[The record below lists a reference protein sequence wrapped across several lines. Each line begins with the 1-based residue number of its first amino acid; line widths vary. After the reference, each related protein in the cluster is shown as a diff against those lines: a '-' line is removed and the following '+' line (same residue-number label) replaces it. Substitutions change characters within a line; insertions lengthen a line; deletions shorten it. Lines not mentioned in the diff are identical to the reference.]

1 MNSITNNGTYEFL
14 TKVGFSL
21 NEAKVYVTLLQNKA
35 LNGYE
40 IAKLSGVSRS
50 LVYDVIERLLNKG
63 FIIKSAGAVNYY
75 VALDYNKALEK
86 IDNENRKNLLNAETN
101 LKLLSKKDNDNEFI
115 FNIRGFD
122 NFIEKAKEKK
132 EKIKLAKKEISLSIW
147 KQDFAYLR
155 DDLSKALRRGVKV
168 YIFSFEDI
176 TLDNAEIFTYKVKD
190 ASNLFPYRRISLI
203 IDNNDTFIGENIGDK
218 SVSIY
223 TKNQAI
229 SSLAIDEIVLNI
241 FWFKLIKKNSL
252 LERCSTSKGFLEV
265 LEVLRKEM
273 DITPNMT
280 KNFMVFNFQYGGNKN
295 GSN

>member
-1 MNSITNNGTYEFL
+1 MNSITNDAYEFL
-14 TKVGFSL
+14 IKVGFSL

-63 FIIKSAGAVNYY
+63 FIIKSEGAINYY
-75 VALDYNKALEK
+75 VALDYNKTLEK
-86 IDNENRKNLLNAETN
+86 IDNENHKNLLNAEAK
-101 LKLLSKKDNDNEFI
+101 LKLLSKKENDNEFI
-115 FNIRGFD
+115 FNIRGID
-122 NFIEKAKEKK
+122 KFIEKAKER
-132 EKIKLAKKEISLSIW
+132 ILLAKREISLSIW
-147 KQDFAYLR
+147 KQDFALLK
-155 DDLSKALRRGVKV
+155 DDLLKAIKRGVKV

-176 TLDNAEIFTYKVKD
+176 ILDKAEIFSYKVKD

-241 FWFKLIKKNSL
+241 FWFKLIEKNSL
-252 LERCSTSKGFLEV
+252 LEKCSTSKGFLEV
-265 LEVLRKEM
+265 LNILKKEM
-273 DITPNMT
+273 GITPNMT
-280 KNFMVFNFQYGGNKN
+280 KNFMVFDFQYGGNNKN
-295 GSN
+295 GPN

>member
-1 MNSITNNGTYEFL
+1 MNSITNNDTYEFL

-63 FIIKSAGAVNYY
+63 FIIKSEGAVNYY

-122 NFIEKAKEKK
+122 KFIEKAK

-147 KQDFAYLR
+147 KQDFAFFR

-176 TLDNAEIFTYKVKD
+176 ILDNAEIFTYKVKD

-265 LEVLRKEM
+265 LNVLRKEM

-280 KNFMVFNFQYGGNKN
+280 KNFMVFNFQYGGNEN

>member
-1 MNSITNNGTYEFL
+1 MNSITNDSYEFL
-14 TKVGFSL
+14 IKVGFSL

-63 FIIKSAGAVNYY
+63 FIIKSEGAINYY
-75 VALDYNKALEK
+75 VALDYNKTLEK
-86 IDNENRKNLLNAETN
+86 IDNENHKNLLNAESK
-101 LKLLSKKDNDNEFI
+101 LKLLSKKENDNEFI

-122 NFIEKAKEKK
+122 KFIDKAKER
-132 EKIKLAKKEISLSIW
+132 ILLAKREISLSIW
-147 KQDFAYLR
+147 KQDFALLK
-155 DDLSKALRRGVKV
+155 DDLLKAIKRGVKV

-176 TLDNAEIFTYKVKD
+176 ILDKAEIFSYKVKD

-241 FWFKLIKKNSL
+241 FWFKLIEKNSL
-252 LERCSTSKGFLEV
+252 LEKCSTSKGFLEV
-265 LEVLRKEM
+265 LNILKKEM
-273 DITPNMT
+273 GITPNMT
-280 KNFMVFNFQYGGNKN
+280 KNFMVFDFQYGGNNKN
-295 GSN
+295 GPN

>member
-1 MNSITNNGTYEFL
+1 MNSITNNDTYEFL
-14 TKVGFSL
+14 IKVGFSL

-63 FIIKSAGAVNYY
+63 FIIKSEGAVNYY

-86 IDNENRKNLLNAETN
+86 IDNENRKNLLNAEAN

-122 NFIEKAKEKK
+122 KFIEKAK

-147 KQDFAYLR
+147 KQDFAFLR

-176 TLDNAEIFTYKVKD
+176 ILDNAEIFTYKVKD

-265 LEVLRKEM
+265 LNILRKEM

>member
-1 MNSITNNGTYEFL
+1 MNSITNDAYEFL
-14 TKVGFSL
+14 IKVGFSL

-63 FIIKSAGAVNYY
+63 FIIKSEGAINYY
-75 VALDYNKALEK
+75 VALDYNKTLEK
-86 IDNENRKNLLNAETN
+86 IDNENHKNLLNAEAK
-101 LKLLSKKDNDNEFI
+101 LKLLSKKENDNEFI
-115 FNIRGFD
+115 FNIRGID
-122 NFIEKAKEKK
+122 KFIDKAKER
-132 EKIKLAKKEISLSIW
+132 ILLAKREISLSIW
-147 KQDFAYLR
+147 KQDFALLE
-155 DDLSKALRRGVKV
+155 DDLLKAIKRGVKV

-176 TLDNAEIFTYKVKD
+176 ILDKAEIFSYKVKD

-241 FWFKLIKKNSL
+241 FWFKLIEKNSL
-252 LERCSTSKGFLEV
+252 LEKCSTSKGFLEV
-265 LEVLRKEM
+265 LNILKKEM
-273 DITPNMT
+273 GITPNMT
-280 KNFMVFNFQYGGNKN
+280 KNFMVFDFQYGGNNKN
-295 GSN
+295 GAN

>member
-1 MNSITNNGTYEFL
+1 MNSITNNDTYEFL

-50 LVYDVIERLLNKG
+50 LVYDVIERLLKKG
-63 FIIKSAGAVNYY
+63 FIIKSEGAVNYY

-122 NFIEKAKEKK
+122 KFIEKAK

-147 KQDFAYLR
+147 KQDFAFFR

-176 TLDNAEIFTYKVKD
+176 ILDNAEIFTYKVKD

-265 LEVLRKEM
+265 LNVLRKEM

-280 KNFMVFNFQYGGNKN
+280 KNFMVFNFQYGGNEN

>member
-1 MNSITNNGTYEFL
+1 MNSITNNHTYEFL

-122 NFIEKAKEKK
+122 NFIEKAKEK
-132 EKIKLAKKEISLSIW
+132 IKLAKKEISLSIW

-176 TLDNAEIFTYKVKD
+176 TLDNAEIFTYKVKG

>member
-1 MNSITNNGTYEFL
+1 MNSIANNGTYEFL

-122 NFIEKAKEKK
+122 KFIEKAK

>member
-1 MNSITNNGTYEFL
+1 MNSITNDAYEFL
-14 TKVGFSL
+14 IKVGFSL

-63 FIIKSAGAVNYY
+63 FIIKSEGAINYY
-75 VALDYNKALEK
+75 VALDYNKTLEK
-86 IDNENRKNLLNAETN
+86 IDKENHKNLLNAEAK
-101 LKLLSKKDNDNEFI
+101 LKLLSKKENDNEFI

-122 NFIEKAKEKK
+122 KFIDKAKER
-132 EKIKLAKKEISLSIW
+132 ILLAKREISLSIR
-147 KQDFAYLR
+147 KQDFALLK
-155 DDLSKALRRGVKV
+155 DDLLKAIKRGVKV
-168 YIFSFEDI
+168 YIFSFEEI
-176 TLDNAEIFTYKVKD
+176 ILDKAEIFSYKVQD

-241 FWFKLIKKNSL
+241 FWFKLIEKKSL
-252 LERCSTSKGFLEV
+252 LEKCSTSKGFLEV
-265 LEVLRKEM
+265 LNILKKEM
-273 DITPNMT
+273 GITPNMT
-280 KNFMVFNFQYGGNKN
+280 KNFMVFDFQYGGNNKN
-295 GSN
+295 GPN

>member
-1 MNSITNNGTYEFL
+1 MNSITNNDTYEFL
-14 TKVGFSL
+14 IKVGFSL

-63 FIIKSAGAVNYY
+63 FIIKSEGAVNYY

-122 NFIEKAKEKK
+122 KFIEKAK

-147 KQDFAYLR
+147 KQDFAFFR

-176 TLDNAEIFTYKVKD
+176 ILDNAEIFTYKVKD

-252 LERCSTSKGFLEV
+252 LERCSTSEGFLEV
-265 LEVLRKEM
+265 LNVLRKEM

>member
-1 MNSITNNGTYEFL
+1 MNSITNDAYEFL
-14 TKVGFSL
+14 IKVGFSL

-63 FIIKSAGAVNYY
+63 FIIKSEGAINYY
-75 VALDYNKALEK
+75 VALDYNKTLEK
-86 IDNENRKNLLNAETN
+86 IDNENHKNLLNAEAK
-101 LKLLSKKDNDNEFI
+101 LKLLSKKENDNEFI

-122 NFIEKAKEKK
+122 KFIDKAKER
-132 EKIKLAKKEISLSIW
+132 ILLAKREISLSIW
-147 KQDFAYLR
+147 KQDFALLE
-155 DDLSKALRRGVKV
+155 DDLLKAIKRGVKV

-176 TLDNAEIFTYKVKD
+176 ILDKAEIFSYKVKD

-241 FWFKLIKKNSL
+241 FWFKLIEKKSL
-252 LERCSTSKGFLEV
+252 LEKCSTSKGFLEV
-265 LEVLRKEM
+265 LNILKKEM
-273 DITPNMT
+273 GITPNMT
-280 KNFMVFNFQYGGNKN
+280 KNFMVFDFQYGGNNKN
-295 GSN
+295 GPN

>member
-1 MNSITNNGTYEFL
+1 MNSITNDSYEFL
-14 TKVGFSL
+14 IKVGFSL

-63 FIIKSAGAVNYY
+63 FIIKSEGAINYY
-75 VALDYNKALEK
+75 VALDYNKTLEK
-86 IDNENRKNLLNAETN
+86 IDNENHKNLLNAEAK
-101 LKLLSKKDNDNEFI
+101 LKLLSKKENDNEFI

-122 NFIEKAKEKK
+122 KFIDKAKER
-132 EKIKLAKKEISLSIW
+132 ILLAKREISLSIW
-147 KQDFAYLR
+147 KQDFALLK
-155 DDLSKALRRGVKV
+155 DDLLKAIKRGVKV

-176 TLDNAEIFTYKVKD
+176 ILDKAEIFSYKVKD

-241 FWFKLIKKNSL
+241 FWFKLIEKNSL
-252 LERCSTSKGFLEV
+252 LEKCSTSKGFLEV
-265 LEVLRKEM
+265 LNILKKEM
-273 DITPNMT
+273 GITPNMT
-280 KNFMVFNFQYGGNKN
+280 KNFMVFDFQYGGNNKN
-295 GSN
+295 GPN

>member
-1 MNSITNNGTYEFL
+1 MNSITNDAYEFL
-14 TKVGFSL
+14 IKVGFSL

-63 FIIKSAGAVNYY
+63 FIIKSEGAINYY
-75 VALDYNKALEK
+75 VALDYNKTLEK
-86 IDNENRKNLLNAETN
+86 IDNENHKNLLNAEAK
-101 LKLLSKKDNDNEFI
+101 LKLLSKKENDNEFI
-115 FNIRGFD
+115 FNIRGID
-122 NFIEKAKEKK
+122 KFIEKAKER
-132 EKIKLAKKEISLSIW
+132 ILLAKREISLSIW
-147 KQDFAYLR
+147 KQDFALLE
-155 DDLSKALRRGVKV
+155 DDLLKAIKRGVKV

-176 TLDNAEIFTYKVKD
+176 ILDKAEIFSYKVKD

-241 FWFKLIKKNSL
+241 FWFKLIEKNSL
-252 LERCSTSKGFLEV
+252 LEKCSTSKGFLEV
-265 LEVLRKEM
+265 LNILKKEM
-273 DITPNMT
+273 GITPNMT
-280 KNFMVFNFQYGGNKN
+280 KNFMVFDFQYGGNNKN
-295 GSN
+295 GPN

>member
-1 MNSITNNGTYEFL
+1 MNSITNDAYEFL
-14 TKVGFSL
+14 IKVGFSL

-63 FIIKSAGAVNYY
+63 FIIKSEGAINYY
-75 VALDYNKALEK
+75 VALDYNKTLEK
-86 IDNENRKNLLNAETN
+86 IDNENHKNLLNAEAK
-101 LKLLSKKDNDNEFI
+101 LKLLSKKENDNEFI
-115 FNIRGFD
+115 FNIRGID
-122 NFIEKAKEKK
+122 KFIDKAKER
-132 EKIKLAKKEISLSIW
+132 ILLAKREISLSIW
-147 KQDFAYLR
+147 KQDFALLE
-155 DDLSKALRRGVKV
+155 DDLLKAIKRGVKV

-176 TLDNAEIFTYKVKD
+176 ILDKAEIFSYKVKD

-241 FWFKLIKKNSL
+241 FWFKLIEKNSL
-252 LERCSTSKGFLEV
+252 LEKCSTSKGFLEV
-265 LEVLRKEM
+265 LNILKKEM
-273 DITPNMT
+273 GITPNMT
-280 KNFMVFNFQYGGNKN
+280 KNFMVFDFQYGGNNKN
-295 GSN
+295 GPN

>member
-122 NFIEKAKEKK
+122 KFLEKAK

-280 KNFMVFNFQYGGNKN
+280 KNFMVFNFQYGGSKN

>member
-1 MNSITNNGTYEFL
+1 MNSITNNDTYEFL
-14 TKVGFSL
+14 VKVGFSL

-63 FIIKSAGAVNYY
+63 FIIKSEGAVNYY

-122 NFIEKAKEKK
+122 KFIEKAK

-147 KQDFAYLR
+147 KQDFAFLR

-176 TLDNAEIFTYKVKD
+176 ILDNAEIFAYKVKD

-203 IDNNDTFIGENIGDK
+203 IDNNNTFIGENIGDK

-265 LEVLRKEM
+265 LNVLRKEM

>member
-1 MNSITNNGTYEFL
+1 MNSITTNDAYEFL
-14 TKVGFSL
+14 IKVGFSL

-50 LVYDVIERLLNKG
+50 LVYDVIERLPNKG
-63 FIIKSAGAVNYY
+63 FIIKSEGVINYY
-75 VALDYNKALEK
+75 VALDYNKMLEK
-86 IDNENRKNLLNAETN
+86 IDNENHKNLLNAEAK
-101 LKLLSKKDNDNEFI
+101 LKLLSKKENDNEFI

-122 NFIEKAKEKK
+122 KFIDKAKER
-132 EKIKLAKKEISLSIW
+132 ILLAKTEISLSIW
-147 KQDFAYLR
+147 KQEFALLK
-155 DDLSKALRRGVKV
+155 DDLLKAIKRGVKV

-176 TLDNAEIFTYKVKD
+176 ILDKAEIFSYKVKD
-190 ASNLFPYRRISLI
+190 ASNLFPYRRISII

-252 LERCSTSKGFLEV
+252 LEKCSTSEGFLEV
-265 LEVLRKEM
+265 LNILKKEM

-280 KNFMVFNFQYGGNKN
+280 KNFMVFDFQYGRNNKN
-295 GSN
+295 GPK

>member
-1 MNSITNNGTYEFL
+1 MNSITNNDTYEFL
-14 TKVGFSL
+14 IKVCFSL

-63 FIIKSAGAVNYY
+63 FIIKSEGAVNYY

-122 NFIEKAKEKK
+122 KFIEKAK

-176 TLDNAEIFTYKVKD
+176 TLDNAEIYSYKVKD

>member
-1 MNSITNNGTYEFL
+1 MNSITNDAYEFL
-14 TKVGFSL
+14 IKVGFSL

-63 FIIKSAGAVNYY
+63 FIIKSEGAINYY
-75 VALDYNKALEK
+75 VALDYNKTLEK
-86 IDNENRKNLLNAETN
+86 IDNENHKNLLNAESK
-101 LKLLSKKDNDNEFI
+101 LKLLSKKENDNEFI

-122 NFIEKAKEKK
+122 KFIDKAKER
-132 EKIKLAKKEISLSIW
+132 ILLAKREISLSIW
-147 KQDFAYLR
+147 KQDFALLK
-155 DDLSKALRRGVKV
+155 DDLLKAIKRGVKV

-176 TLDNAEIFTYKVKD
+176 ILDKAEIFSYKVKD

-203 IDNNDTFIGENIGDK
+203 IDNNDAFIGENIGDK

-241 FWFKLIKKNSL
+241 FWFKLIEKNSL
-252 LERCSTSKGFLEV
+252 LEKCSTSKGFLEV
-265 LEVLRKEM
+265 LNILKKEM
-273 DITPNMT
+273 GITPNMT
-280 KNFMVFNFQYGGNKN
+280 KNFMVFDFQYGGNNKN
-295 GSN
+295 GPN

>member
-122 NFIEKAKEKK
+122 KFLEKAK

>member
-1 MNSITNNGTYEFL
+1 MNSITNDAYEFL
-14 TKVGFSL
+14 IKVGFSL

-63 FIIKSAGAVNYY
+63 FIIKSEGAINYY
-75 VALDYNKALEK
+75 VALDYNKTLEK
-86 IDNENRKNLLNAETN
+86 IDNENHKNLLNAEAK
-101 LKLLSKKDNDNEFI
+101 LKLLSKKENDNEFI
-115 FNIRGFD
+115 FNIRGID
-122 NFIEKAKEKK
+122 KFIDKAKER
-132 EKIKLAKKEISLSIW
+132 ILLAKREISLSIW
-147 KQDFAYLR
+147 KQDFALLE
-155 DDLSKALRRGVKV
+155 DDLLKAIKRGVKV

-176 TLDNAEIFTYKVKD
+176 ILDKAEIFSYKVKD

-203 IDNNDTFIGENIGDK
+203 IDNNDAFIGENIGDK

-241 FWFKLIKKNSL
+241 FWFKLIEKNSL
-252 LERCSTSKGFLEV
+252 LEKCSTSKGFLEV
-265 LEVLRKEM
+265 LNILKKEM
-273 DITPNMT
+273 GITPNMT
-280 KNFMVFNFQYGGNKN
+280 KNFMVFDFQYGGNNKN
-295 GSN
+295 GPN

>member
-1 MNSITNNGTYEFL
+1 MNSITNDAYEFL
-14 TKVGFSL
+14 IKVGFSL

-63 FIIKSAGAVNYY
+63 FIIKSEGAINYY
-75 VALDYNKALEK
+75 VALDYNKTLEK
-86 IDNENRKNLLNAETN
+86 IDNENHKNLLNAESK
-101 LKLLSKKDNDNEFI
+101 LKLLSKKENDNEFI

-122 NFIEKAKEKK
+122 KFIDKAKER
-132 EKIKLAKKEISLSIW
+132 ILLAKREISLSIW
-147 KQDFAYLR
+147 KQDFALLE
-155 DDLSKALRRGVKV
+155 DDLLKAIKRGVKV

-176 TLDNAEIFTYKVKD
+176 ILDKAEIFSYKVKD

-241 FWFKLIKKNSL
+241 FWFKLIEKNSL
-252 LERCSTSKGFLEV
+252 LEKCSTSKGFLEV
-265 LEVLRKEM
+265 LNILKKEM
-273 DITPNMT
+273 GITPNMT
-280 KNFMVFNFQYGGNKN
+280 KNFMVFDFQYGGNNKN
-295 GSN
+295 GPN

>member
-1 MNSITNNGTYEFL
+1 MNSITNNDTYEFL

-122 NFIEKAKEKK
+122 KFIEKAK

-147 KQDFAYLR
+147 KQDFAFFR

-176 TLDNAEIFTYKVKD
+176 ILDNAEIFTYKVKD

-265 LEVLRKEM
+265 LNVLRKEM

-280 KNFMVFNFQYGGNKN
+280 KNFMVFNFQYGGNEN

>member
-1 MNSITNNGTYEFL
+1 MNSITNDAYEFL
-14 TKVGFSL
+14 IKVGFSL

-63 FIIKSAGAVNYY
+63 FIIKSEGAINYY
-75 VALDYNKALEK
+75 VALDYNKTLEK
-86 IDNENRKNLLNAETN
+86 IDNENHKNLLNAEAK
-101 LKLLSKKDNDNEFI
+101 LKLLSKKENDNEFI
-115 FNIRGFD
+115 FNIRGSD
-122 NFIEKAKEKK
+122 KFIDKAKER
-132 EKIKLAKKEISLSIW
+132 ILLAKREISLSIW
-147 KQDFAYLR
+147 KQDFALLE
-155 DDLSKALRRGVKV
+155 DDLLKAIKRGVKV

-176 TLDNAEIFTYKVKD
+176 ILDKAEIFSYKVKD

-241 FWFKLIKKNSL
+241 FWFKLIEKNSL
-252 LERCSTSKGFLEV
+252 LEKCSTSKGFLEV
-265 LEVLRKEM
+265 LNILKKEM
-273 DITPNMT
+273 GITPNMT
-280 KNFMVFNFQYGGNKN
+280 KNFMVFDFQYGGNNKN
-295 GSN
+295 GPN

>member
-122 NFIEKAKEKK
+122 KFIEKAK

-155 DDLSKALRRGVKV
+155 DDLSKELRRGVKV

>member
-1 MNSITNNGTYEFL
+1 MNSITNDAYEFL
-14 TKVGFSL
+14 IKVGFSL

-63 FIIKSAGAVNYY
+63 FIIKSEGAINYY
-75 VALDYNKALEK
+75 VALDYNKTLEK
-86 IDNENRKNLLNAETN
+86 IDNENHKNLLNAEAK
-101 LKLLSKKDNDNEFI
+101 LKLLSKKENDNEFI

-122 NFIEKAKEKK
+122 KFIDKAKER
-132 EKIKLAKKEISLSIW
+132 ILLAKREISLSIW
-147 KQDFAYLR
+147 KQDFALLE
-155 DDLSKALRRGVKV
+155 DDLLKAIKRGVKV

-176 TLDNAEIFTYKVKD
+176 ILDKAEIFSYKVKD

-241 FWFKLIKKNSL
+241 FWFKLIEKNSL
-252 LERCSTSKGFLEV
+252 LEKCSTSKGFLEV
-265 LEVLRKEM
+265 LNILKKEM
-273 DITPNMT
+273 GITPNMT
-280 KNFMVFNFQYGGNKN
+280 KNFMVFDFQYGGNNKN
-295 GSN
+295 GPK

>member
-1 MNSITNNGTYEFL
+1 MNSITNDAYEFL
-14 TKVGFSL
+14 IKVGFSL

-63 FIIKSAGAVNYY
+63 FIIKSEGAINYY
-75 VALDYNKALEK
+75 VALDYNKTLEK
-86 IDNENRKNLLNAETN
+86 IDNENHKNLLNAEAK
-101 LKLLSKKDNDNEFI
+101 LKLLSKKENDNEFI

-122 NFIEKAKEKK
+122 KFIDKAKER
-132 EKIKLAKKEISLSIW
+132 ILLAKREISLSIW
-147 KQDFAYLR
+147 KQDFALLE
-155 DDLSKALRRGVKV
+155 DDLLKAIKRGVKV

-176 TLDNAEIFTYKVKD
+176 ILDKAEIFSYKVKD

-241 FWFKLIKKNSL
+241 FWFKLIEKNSL
-252 LERCSTSKGFLEV
+252 LEKCSTSKGFLEV
-265 LEVLRKEM
+265 LNILKKEM

-280 KNFMVFNFQYGGNKN
+280 KNFMVFDFQYGGNNKN
-295 GSN
+295 GPK

>member
-122 NFIEKAKEKK
+122 KFIEKAK

-190 ASNLFPYRRISLI
+190 ASNLFPYRRISLV

>member
-122 NFIEKAKEKK
+122 NFIEKAK

-273 DITPNMT
+273 DITSNMT

>member
-122 NFIEKAKEKK
+122 NFIEKAKEK
-132 EKIKLAKKEISLSIW
+132 IKLAKKEISLSIW

-190 ASNLFPYRRISLI
+190 ASNLFPYRRISLV

>member
-1 MNSITNNGTYEFL
+1 MNSITNDAYEFL
-14 TKVGFSL
+14 IKVGFSL

-63 FIIKSAGAVNYY
+63 FIIKSEGAINYY
-75 VALDYNKALEK
+75 VALDYNKTLEK
-86 IDNENRKNLLNAETN
+86 IDNENHKNLLNAEAK
-101 LKLLSKKDNDNEFI
+101 LKLLSKKENDNEFI
-115 FNIRGFD
+115 FNIRGID
-122 NFIEKAKEKK
+122 KFIEKAKER
-132 EKIKLAKKEISLSIW
+132 ILLAKREISLSIR
-147 KQDFAYLR
+147 KQDFALLE
-155 DDLSKALRRGVKV
+155 DDLLKAIKRGVKV

-176 TLDNAEIFTYKVKD
+176 ILDKAEIFSYKVKD

-241 FWFKLIKKNSL
+241 FWFKLIEKNSL
-252 LERCSTSKGFLEV
+252 LEKCSTSKGFLEV
-265 LEVLRKEM
+265 LNILKKEM
-273 DITPNMT
+273 GITPNMT
-280 KNFMVFNFQYGGNKN
+280 KNFMVFDFQYGGNNKN
-295 GSN
+295 GPN

>member
-1 MNSITNNGTYEFL
+1 MNSITNDAYEFL
-14 TKVGFSL
+14 IKVGFSL

-50 LVYDVIERLLNKG
+50 LVYDVIQRLLNKG
-63 FIIKSAGAVNYY
+63 FIIKSEGAINYY
-75 VALDYNKALEK
+75 VALDYNKTLEK
-86 IDNENRKNLLNAETN
+86 IDNENHKNLLNAESK
-101 LKLLSKKDNDNEFI
+101 LKLLSKKENDNEFI

-122 NFIEKAKEKK
+122 KFIDKAKER
-132 EKIKLAKKEISLSIW
+132 ILLAKREISLSIW
-147 KQDFAYLR
+147 KQDFALLE
-155 DDLSKALRRGVKV
+155 DDLLKAIKRGVKV

-176 TLDNAEIFTYKVKD
+176 ILDKAEIFSYKVKD

-241 FWFKLIKKNSL
+241 FWFKLIEKNSL
-252 LERCSTSKGFLEV
+252 LEKCSTSKGFLEV
-265 LEVLRKEM
+265 LNILKKEM
-273 DITPNMT
+273 GITPNMT
-280 KNFMVFNFQYGGNKN
+280 KNFMVFDFQYGGNNKN
-295 GSN
+295 GPN

>member
-1 MNSITNNGTYEFL
+1 MNSITNDAYEFL
-14 TKVGFSL
+14 IKVGFSL

-63 FIIKSAGAVNYY
+63 FIIKSEGAINYY
-75 VALDYNKALEK
+75 VALDYNKTLEK
-86 IDNENRKNLLNAETN
+86 IDNENHKNLLNAEAK
-101 LKLLSKKDNDNEFI
+101 LKLLSKKENDNEFI
-115 FNIRGFD
+115 FNIRGID
-122 NFIEKAKEKK
+122 KFIDKAKER
-132 EKIKLAKKEISLSIW
+132 ILLAKREISLSIW
-147 KQDFAYLR
+147 KQDFALLEE
-155 DDLSKALRRGVKV
+155 DLLKAIKRGVKV

-176 TLDNAEIFTYKVKD
+176 ILDKAEIFSYKVKD

-241 FWFKLIKKNSL
+241 FWFKLIEKNSL
-252 LERCSTSKGFLEV
+252 LEKCSTSKGFLEV
-265 LEVLRKEM
+265 LNILKKEM
-273 DITPNMT
+273 GITPNMT
-280 KNFMVFNFQYGGNKN
+280 KNFMVFDFQYGGNNKN
-295 GSN
+295 GPN

>member
-75 VALDYNKALEK
+75 VALGYNKALEK

-122 NFIEKAKEKK
+122 NFIEKAKEK
-132 EKIKLAKKEISLSIW
+132 IKLAKKEISLSIW
-147 KQDFAYLR
+147 KQDFAYIR

>member
-1 MNSITNNGTYEFL
+1 MNSITNDAYEFL
-14 TKVGFSL
+14 IKVGFSL

-63 FIIKSAGAVNYY
+63 FIIKSEGAINYY
-75 VALDYNKALEK
+75 VALDYNKTLEK
-86 IDNENRKNLLNAETN
+86 IDNENHKNLLNAESK
-101 LKLLSKKDNDNEFI
+101 LKLLSKKENDNEFI

-122 NFIEKAKEKK
+122 KFIDKAKER
-132 EKIKLAKKEISLSIW
+132 ILLAKREISLSIW
-147 KQDFAYLR
+147 KQDFALLK
-155 DDLSKALRRGVKV
+155 DDLLKAIKRGVKV

-176 TLDNAEIFTYKVKD
+176 ILDKAEIFSYKVKD

-203 IDNNDTFIGENIGDK
+203 IDNNDTFIGENMGDK

-241 FWFKLIKKNSL
+241 FWFKLIEKNSL
-252 LERCSTSKGFLEV
+252 LEKCSTSKGFLEV
-265 LEVLRKEM
+265 LNILKKEM
-273 DITPNMT
+273 GITPNMT
-280 KNFMVFNFQYGGNKN
+280 KNFMVFDFQYGGNNKN
-295 GSN
+295 GPN

>member
-1 MNSITNNGTYEFL
+1 MNSITNDAYEFL
-14 TKVGFSL
+14 IKVGFSL

-63 FIIKSAGAVNYY
+63 FIIKSEGAINYY
-75 VALDYNKALEK
+75 VALDYNKTLEK
-86 IDNENRKNLLNAETN
+86 IDNENHKNLLNAEAK
-101 LKLLSKKDNDNEFI
+101 LKLLSKKENDNEFI

-122 NFIEKAKEKK
+122 KFIDKAKER
-132 EKIKLAKKEISLSIW
+132 ILLAKREISLSIW
-147 KQDFAYLR
+147 KQDFALLK
-155 DDLSKALRRGVKV
+155 DDLLKAIKRGVKV

-176 TLDNAEIFTYKVKD
+176 ILDKAEIFSYKVKD

-241 FWFKLIKKNSL
+241 FWFKLIEKKSL
-252 LERCSTSKGFLEV
+252 LEKCSTSKGFLEV
-265 LEVLRKEM
+265 LNILKKEM
-273 DITPNMT
+273 GITPNMT
-280 KNFMVFNFQYGGNKN
+280 KNFMVFDFQYGGNNKN
-295 GSN
+295 GPN

>member
-1 MNSITNNGTYEFL
+1 MNSITNNDTYEFL
-14 TKVGFSL
+14 IKVGFSL

-63 FIIKSAGAVNYY
+63 FIIKSEGAVNYY

-86 IDNENRKNLLNAETN
+86 IDNENRKNLLNAEAN

-122 NFIEKAKEKK
+122 KFIEKAK

-147 KQDFAYLR
+147 KQDFAFLR

-176 TLDNAEIFTYKVKD
+176 ILDNAEIFAYKVKD

-265 LEVLRKEM
+265 LNILRKEM

>member
-75 VALDYNKALEK
+75 VALDYNKVFEK

-122 NFIEKAKEKK
+122 KFIEKAKEK
-132 EKIKLAKKEISLSIW
+132 IKLAKQEISLSIW

-252 LERCSTSKGFLEV
+252 LERCSTSNGFLEV

>member
-1 MNSITNNGTYEFL
+1 MNSITNDAYEFL
-14 TKVGFSL
+14 IKVGFSL

-63 FIIKSAGAVNYY
+63 FIIKSEGAINYY
-75 VALDYNKALEK
+75 VALDYNKTLEK
-86 IDNENRKNLLNAETN
+86 IDNENHKNLLNAESK
-101 LKLLSKKDNDNEFI
+101 LKLLSKKENDNEFI

-122 NFIEKAKEKK
+122 KFIDKAKER
-132 EKIKLAKKEISLSIW
+132 ILLAKREISLSIW
-147 KQDFAYLR
+147 KQDFALLE
-155 DDLSKALRRGVKV
+155 DDLLKAIKRGVKV
-168 YIFSFEDI
+168 YVFSFEDI
-176 TLDNAEIFTYKVKD
+176 ILDKAEIFSYKVKD

-241 FWFKLIKKNSL
+241 FWFKLIEKNSL
-252 LERCSTSKGFLEV
+252 LEKCSTSKGFLEV
-265 LEVLRKEM
+265 LNILKKEM
-273 DITPNMT
+273 GITPNMT
-280 KNFMVFNFQYGGNKN
+280 KNFMVFDFQYGGNNKN
-295 GSN
+295 GPN